1 MKSELTNFRKEN
13 LKYQYSLFHMKP
25 TFKIAKSKIYIVETS
40 KKHTGQVK
48 VNHTKQKQKNKSIYS
63 LKTKQLHKTKTF
75 KCTKFIFLKR
85 TKKIQRF
92 KIKDDYIYR
101 KNYAEILMLNK
112 PQGKRRTFYLKLL
125 GQNDAH
131 NPET

>member
-1 MKSELTNFRKEN
+1 M
-13 LKYQYSLFHMKP
+13 Y
-25 TFKIAKSKIYIVETS
+25 KIYIPEEN
-40 KKHTGQVK
+40 KK
-48 VNHTKQKQKNKSIYS
+48 N
-63 LKTKQLHKTKTF
+63 
-75 KCTKFIFLKR
+75 R

-112 PQGKRRTFYLKLL
+112 PQGKRQTFYLKLL